1 MPTLTPQ
8 TVSLLLSLV
17 GIVILLA
24 CLVLIGLKRVPE
36 LRSPQIIK
44 GLGLDLNISLI
55 TLLVLVGLLLAL
67 TSTYLQ
73 VRNYDEQLIEAERK
87 TTGLEGAL
95 SRAGKMNVNAIIN
108 FEGVSKPEDM
118 PKLEDIVCR
127 YYVKSNDHDEWIE
140 RAKITPGIYTLD
152 LNLTIEDITPSS
164 NIQRIELRDRNLQH
178 PRMWALDQV
187 GYVLSP
193 KYVLKRTD

>member
-1 MPTLTPQ
+1 MQLTPQ
-8 TVSLLLSLV
+8 TVSLLLSLL

-36 LRSPQIIK
+36 LKSPQIIK

-73 VRNYDEQLIEAERK
+73 VRNYDEQLTQADRK
-87 TTGLEGAL
+87 TTGLEAAL
-95 SRAGKMNVNAIIN
+95 SRAGKMNVNAVIN
-108 FEGVSKPEDM
+108 FDGMSKPEEM
-118 PKLEDIVCR
+118 PSLEDIYCR
-127 YYVKSNDHDEWIE
+127 YYVKSNDRDGWVE
-140 RAKITPGIYTLD
+140 RAKITPGVYTLD
-152 LNLTIEDITPSS
+152 LNLTIEDITPLSS
-164 NIQRIELRDRNLQH
+164 IERIELRDRNPKHQ
-178 PRMWALDQV
+178 RMWALDHV

-193 KYVLKRTD
+193 KFVLKRTD